1 MRKDLRLRIVFL
13 LMLFTSMV
21 WAQTRT
27 VSGKV
32 TSAEDGISLPGVN
45 VLVKGTTNGTT
56 TDADGKYNLSVPEGG
71 GTIVFSF
78 IGLATREI
86 EIGQQSIIDASMA
99 SDATQLSEVVVI
111 GYGTQAKRDFNGS
124 IATVDGE
131 KLRTAPNQRFG
142 QGLGGE
148 AAAVHV
154 AIPNGVL
161 NNPPVIRI
169 RGVNSINLSSF
180 PLIVIDGIAAFT
192 GDNSVVSA

>member
-1 MRKDLRLRIVFL
+1 
-13 LMLFTSMV
+13 MLFTSMV

-131 KLRTAPNQRFG
+131 KLRRAPNQSFE
-142 QGLGGE
+142 QGLGGQ
-148 AAAVHV
+148 AAGVNV
-154 AIPNGVL
+154 SIPNGVL

-169 RGVNSINLSSF
+169 RDRKYRSF
-180 PLIVIDGIAAFT
+180 KGRF
-192 GDNSVVSA
+192 S